1 VLRTGKIISRI
12 ICAAFAA
19 VLLMASSISTEAAE
33 GKGAGTVFPARYNDY
48 ADSLVSTQ
56 TTLLNGIW
64 FTVDCYNDRI
74 LYNDTLDLGSNLF
87 SWKVMADDLNKPH
100 SICSD
105 GIIYLVVDTDN
116 NRVVTYSRLP
126 SGEFIELQS
135 VPYVGI
141 RPHYCEY
148 DAATGSF
155 YVWSSYT
162 GEMYIFKRNSN
173 GLDIRLTAV
182 KKLDCLYGLYTRS
195 FTIDGNNIL
204 LCSQGIGGIL
214 VVDKKTFRLV
224 AGYAVCDELGGV
236 VQVVHIGK
244 HYYLTT
250 SSDRYGNRNT
260 AMIARAD
267 SLAGFVSPLT
277 YTDVTSE
284 LGGLTGSLAPYYISY
299 ANGAYI
305 ARFNSVGSGF
315 DEHARI
321 FAEDIFGN
329 LIVGGMLP

>member
-1 VLRTGKIISRI
+1 MFGSGKMIKKII
-12 ICAAFAA
+12 CVFLAA
-19 VLLMASSISTEAAE
+19 VAVLSVPVNAEAAE
-33 GKGAGTVFPARYNDY
+33 GKGAGTVFPIRYNDY
-48 ADSLVSTQ
+48 ADSTVSTQ
-56 TTLLNGIW
+56 TILLNGIW
-64 FTVDCYNDRI
+64 FTVDCYHDRI
-74 LYNDTLDLGSNLF
+74 LYNDTLDIGSSLF

-105 GIIYLVVDTDN
+105 GTIYLVTDTDN

-155 YVWSSYT
+155 YVWSSFT
-162 GEMYIFKRNSN
+162 GEMYIFKRNSK
-173 GLDIRLTAV
+173 GLDLRLTAV

-195 FTIDGNNIL
+195 FTIDGNYIL
-204 LCSQGIGGIL
+204 LCSQGVGGIL
-214 VVDKKTFRLV
+214 VVDKKNFRLV
-224 AGYAVCDELGGV
+224 TGHAVCDELGGV
-236 VQVVHIGK
+236 VQVSHIGK

-250 SSDRYGNRNT
+250 SSDRYGNSNT
-260 AMIARAD
+260 AMVARAD
-267 SLAGFVSPLT
+267 SLAGFVSAAT

-284 LGGLTGSLAPYYISY
+284 LGGLTGGCVPYYISY

-321 FAEDIFGN
+321 FAEDTFGN
-329 LIVGGMLP
+329 LIMGGKLP